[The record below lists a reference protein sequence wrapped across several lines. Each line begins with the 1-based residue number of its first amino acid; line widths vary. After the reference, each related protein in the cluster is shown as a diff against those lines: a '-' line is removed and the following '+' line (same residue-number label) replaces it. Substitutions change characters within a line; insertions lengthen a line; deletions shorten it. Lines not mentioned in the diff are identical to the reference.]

1 MTKTLRELA
10 GEGLLQ
16 NAMAL
21 WGVQFF
27 RKTLPLI
34 TIPYLARVLGP
45 DGWGLV
51 VIFQS
56 LAACTG
62 LLIEF
67 GFDLSATRQ
76 VARCRQVPERL
87 AEVVAGVFGSQ
98 AALAA
103 GTVAV
108 ALLVHN
114 WVPILRNHPTLV
126 AFSLLVAIAEGF
138 NPTWYF
144 VGMERMGV
152 VAALEISCKGAAAV
166 AIFSLVRSPEDAKT
180 VLALQAAAAM
190 LSILAALCLVYRKIP
205 FRLPTRRLVHEALR
219 NGWPLFLLRGSES
232 FYTLGNAFIL
242 GFFVGPTA
250 VGYFAGPEKITRAL
264 AGLFNPIRQ
273 TLYPRL
279 SRLMQTSPSQ
289 GARLARFGMSITGL
303 GGLAM
308 GLAVFLLAPWLVRI
322 VLGTQFAPAVVVLRL
337 LSILPPLVSITQSI
351 GMQWLLPLGKERVVT
366 RTVMMA
372 GLLHVL
378 LVLLLVP
385 KHAHVGMAW
394 AVLCSEAFVCAT
406 LLYVAMADATH
417 RLPFRRPAVF
427 PDAGRAVER
436 EAVAPGCGR
445 D

>member
-1 MTKTLRELA
+1 MNGTLRELA

-27 RKTLPLI
+27 RKALPLI

-56 LAACTG
+56 LAACTA

-67 GFDLSATRQ
+67 GFELSATRQ
-76 VARCRQVPERL
+76 VARCRQDLDHL
-87 AEVVAGVFGSQ
+87 ASVVAGVFGSQ
-98 AALAA
+98 AVLAA

-108 ALLVHN
+108 ALLVRN

-126 AFSLLVAIAEGF
+126 AFSLLVAVAEGL

-144 VGMERMGV
+144 IGMERMGV
-152 VAALEISCKGAAAV
+152 VAALEITCKSAAAM
-166 AIFSLVRSPEDAKT
+166 AIFFLVRSPEDAKT
-180 VLALQAAAAM
+180 VLALQAAAAL
-190 LSILAALCLVYRKIP
+190 LSILAALSLVYRKIP
-205 FRLPTRRLVHEALR
+205 FRLPSRQLVHAALR
-219 NGWPLFLLRGSES
+219 NGWPMFLLRSSES

-273 TLYPRL
+273 SLYPRL
-279 SRLMQTSPSQ
+279 SRLMQTSPAQ
-289 GARLARFGMSITGL
+289 GARLARVGMSITGL

-308 GLAVFLLAPWLVRI
+308 GLGVFLLAPWLVRI
-322 VLGTQFAPAVVVLRL
+322 VFGSQFAPAVAVLRL
-337 LSILPPLVSITQSI
+337 LSILPPLVSVAQSI

-372 GLLHVL
+372 GVLHVL

-385 KHAHVGMAW
+385 KLAHVGMA
-394 AVLCSEAFVCAT
+394 AVVICSETFVCAT
-406 LLYVAMADATH
+406 LLYLAMADSHH
-417 RLPFRRPAVF
+417 RLPFRGNAAF
-427 PDAGRAVER
+427 PDAGLPGAR
-436 EAVAPGCGR
+436 EAVAPGCTR